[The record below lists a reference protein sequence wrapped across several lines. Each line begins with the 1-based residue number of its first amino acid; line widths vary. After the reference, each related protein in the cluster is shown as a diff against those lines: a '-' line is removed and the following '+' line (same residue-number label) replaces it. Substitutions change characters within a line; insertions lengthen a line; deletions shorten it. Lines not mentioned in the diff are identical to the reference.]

1 MMLELRAQ
9 RILRAERRGSSWP
22 VLVETEA
29 GLFFTKLRGAAQGP
43 ATLVAEII
51 VAEIAERLDLHV
63 PCRAL
68 VTIDA
73 ETPSD
78 DRDGELADLLKSSRG
93 LNLGFEFLP
102 RAWPIRADQIAL
114 IDHDTASKIVW
125 LDAFVMNPDRTAR
138 NPNLMR
144 QDQKLWLIDHG
155 AALGFQYRW
164 PEVKE
169 ESPQRGYE
177 ITRHLLYERAT
188 RLRHWDDELRARL
201 TRDVLNEVLRAVPE
215 DFILPLVPNA
225 AFVPRRRAAYV
236 AFLWKRLKASRAF
249 ATGRVAA
256 RERPNTSA
264 KADEKNFQTG
274 IA

>member
-1 MMLELRAQ
+1 MFSLRAQ
-9 RILRAERRGSSWP
+9 RVLRAERRGSSWP

-51 VAEIAERLDLHV
+51 VAEIAERLELNV

-68 VTIDA
+68 ITFTAD
-73 ETPSD
+73 TPSD
-78 DRDGELADLLKSSRG
+78 DRDGELADLLNASRG

-102 RAWPIRADQIAL
+102 RAVLLRAEQTAV
-114 IDHDTASKIVW
+114 IDPDTASKIVW
-125 LDAFVMNPDRTAR
+125 LDALVMNPDRTAR

-144 QDQKLWLIDHG
+144 QEQKLWLIDHG

-188 RLRHWDDELRARL
+188 RLREWDYELSTRL
-201 TRDVLNEVLRAVPE
+201 TREVLHEVVAAVPE
-215 DFILPLVPNA
+215 DFILPLVPA
-225 AFVPRRRAAYV
+225 VEFLPRRRAAYV
-236 AFLWKRLKASRAF
+236 AFLWKRLKAPRAF
-249 ATGRVAA
+249 
-256 RERPNTSA
+256 
-264 KADEKNFQTG
+264 
-274 IA
+274 I